1 MNKKEDNL
9 QVHVQIISESGHD
22 DWYGTPL
29 DAIDM
34 IKEKTNN
41 ESKWLFID
49 QQFRSPNGLSV
60 ADVIGTDIVLTNALA
75 GG

>member
-1 MNKKEDNL
+1 MSKVKEVE
-9 QVHVQIISESGHD
+9 QVHVQIVSESGHD

-29 DAIDM
+29 EAVSM
-34 IKEKTNN
+34 IQDKTKN

-49 QQFRSPNGLSV
+49 REFRNPEGLNV
-60 ADVIGTDIVLTNALA
+60 ADLIGSDIVLTNALQ